1 VTNRFNLIDEPWI
14 PVAGAGRVSLL
25 TLFSDPS
32 LGTIGGTPIEKI
44 ALFKLVMAI
53 AQAAQTPADEVA
65 YQALTSAGLAEQC
78 RAYLAAHHAAF
89 FLYGE
94 RPFLQIPA
102 IKAAALQP
110 YGAILPDVSTGNTTV
125 LLATQI
131 ERPLSDAERAV
142 LLVTQMG
149 FALGGKKTDNSVTL
163 SAGYQ
168 RKKNDKGK
176 PSTGKAGPSV
186 EFLGVLHSFIEGP
199 SLQDTVLLNLM
210 TDDGIARSQM
220 FPGGVGVAP
229 WEAMPTGE
237 DCATAR
243 ELVQSLMG
251 RLIPLCRFCLL
262 TDNGLH
268 YSEGILHPGYKDGI
282 TDPSTTALLTGKKPS
297 ILWVDP
303 QKRPWRSVTAL
314 LGVMT
319 AGDAMFCRQV
329 QIGMGRAVQAGIPIR
344 LWSGGL
350 RVSSNAGEQYVS
362 GADDFVDSDV
372 TLPPNVT
379 DDIGFQELKAE
390 MEALD
395 AVSRI
400 VYSSVSKYCAEVKVD
415 GKGRAGKAC
424 ELYWQLCERHF
435 QGLLNACYAGDG
447 KAEAL
452 SSLHRVFTQ
461 CALQS
466 FDSFCPQGTARQLNA
481 WAKARPKAPLF
492 NREKARKGR

>member
-1 VTNRFNLIDEPWI
+1 MTNRFNLIDEPWI
-14 PVAGAGRVSLL
+14 PVAGAGRVSLADI
-25 TLFSDPS
+25 FSNPD
-32 LGTIGGTPIEKI
+32 LRTFGGTPVEKI

-53 AQAAQTPADEVA
+53 AQAAQTPADEA
-65 YQALTSAGLAEQC
+65 AWQDLTAAGLAAQC
-78 RAYLAAHHAAF
+78 REYLAAHHDAF
-89 FLYGE
+89 FLYGDQ
-94 RPFLQIPA
+94 PFLQMPT
-102 IKAAALQP
+102 IKATALQA
-110 YGAILPDVSTGNTTV
+110 YGAVRPDVSTGNTTV
-125 LLATQI
+125 LLETQI

-149 FALGGKKTDNSVTL
+149 FALGGKKTDNSVVL
-163 SAGYQ
+163 SAGYR
-168 RKKNDKGK
+168 RKQNDKGK
-176 PSTGKAGPSV
+176 PSTGKPGPSV

-199 SLQDTVLLNLM
+199 SIQDTVLLNLM

-237 DCATAR
+237 DCGVAR
-243 ELVQSLMG
+243 RLVQSLMG
-251 RLIPLCRFCLL
+251 RLVPLCRFCLL
-262 TDNGLH
+262 MDDGLH
-268 YSEGILHPGYKDGI
+268 YSEGILHPGYKDGV
-282 TDPSTTALLTGKKPS
+282 TDPTSTALLTGKKPAV
-297 ILWVDP
+297 LWVDP

-314 LGVMT
+314 LGFMN

-329 QIGMGRAVQAGIPIR
+329 QIGMGRAVQGDNPIR

-362 GADDFVDSDV
+362 GADDFVESDV
-372 TLPPNVT
+372 TLPPNVN
-379 DDIGFQELKAE
+379 DDLGFQELKSE

-395 AVSRI
+395 AVSRT
-400 VYSSVSKYCAEVKVD
+400 VYASVSRYCAELKVD
-415 GKGRAGKAC
+415 GKSRAAKAS

-435 QGLLNACYAGDG
+435 EDLLNACYAGEK

-452 SSLHRVFTQ
+452 SSLHRIFTE
-461 CALQS
+461 CALRS
-466 FDSFCPQGTARQLNA
+466 FDGFCPQDTARQLDA